1 MKSSMPSSD
10 GRWLLLRLA
19 GPYQSWG
26 LPSHHDNRP
35 TADFPTK
42 SGIVGML
49 GNAIGVPRDDRA
61 AIAELASLR
70 LTVFKLKDGTLLT
83 DYHTVGGGWEKD
95 KRCQLVSVEGQSKN
109 DAAVTHRQYLVG
121 ADYVAVLEGTSEII
135 KRCEQALL
143 RPKNI
148 LSLGRKSCLPS
159 EFILEAVFDNEKD
172 AVIHLESLG
181 LKDGTEFVRD
191 ADSELATDYP
201 MDIPVAF
208 GSSGEYRRRFV
219 QRDIWKKEPVGEL
232 SK

>member
-1 MKSSMPSSD
+1 
-10 GRWLLLRLA
+10 
-19 GPYQSWG
+19 
-26 LPSHHDNRP
+26 
-35 TADFPTK
+35 
-42 SGIVGML
+42 ML

-95 KRCQLVSVEGQSKN
+95 KRCRLVSVEGQPQHL
-109 DAAVTHRQYLVG
+109 AAVTHRQYLVG

-135 KRCEQALL
+135 KRCSQALL

-172 AVIHLESLG
+172 AVSHLESMG
-181 LKDGTEFVRD
+181 VTDGTEFVED
-191 ADSELATDYP
+191 ADSESATDFP
-201 MDIPVAF
+201 MDVPVAF

-219 QRDIWKKEPVGEL
+219 CRDIWKKEPTSEL
-232 SK
+232 PA